1 MNIFVTGACG
11 FIGSHL
17 VEKLVQKNY
26 KVKALSFYNARG
38 MNGWLDHIDKKVLN
52 DLEIIQG
59 DIRDSY
65 FLEKNFKKMDAVLH
79 LAALISIPYSY
90 YAPKSY
96 IDTNI
101 IGTYNVLNASKKNN
115 ISKTIITST
124 SEVYGTAQ
132 YTPIDEKHPLNAQ
145 SPYAASKIGA
155 DQLALSFYR
164 SYNQPINILRP
175 FNTFGP
181 RQSARAII
189 PTIITQILSNK
200 KYIKLGNLNPTRDF
214 TFVND
219 TVDAFIASI
228 KSKPSGEIINVGNK
242 FEISIRE
249 LVDLFRNELNYEFKV
264 LVDKKR
270 IRPKK
275 SEVFRLLSSNTKSK
289 KILGWKPKYSGL
301 IGFKKA
307 IKETINWFNQN
318 DNLKSYKSNIYNF

>member
-17 VEKLVQKNY
+17 VEKLVKKNY

-52 DLEIIQG
+52 DLEIVQG

-65 FLEKNFKKMDAVLH
+65 FLEKNLKKIDVVLH

-90 YAPKSY
+90 SAPKSY

-101 IGTYNVLNASKKNN
+101 IGTYNVLSASKKNN

-124 SEVYGTAQ
+124 SEVYGTAK

-181 RQSARAII
+181 RQSTRAII

-219 TVDAFIASI
+219 TVDAFISSI
-228 KSKPSGEIINVGNK
+228 KNKPSGEIINIGNR

-249 LVDLFRNELNYEFKV
+249 LVDIFRNELNYEFKV

-275 SEVFRLLSSNTKSK
+275 SEVFRLLSSNVKSK

-301 IGFKKA
+301 SGFKKA

-318 DNLKSYKSNIYNF
+318 DNLKFYKSDIYNI